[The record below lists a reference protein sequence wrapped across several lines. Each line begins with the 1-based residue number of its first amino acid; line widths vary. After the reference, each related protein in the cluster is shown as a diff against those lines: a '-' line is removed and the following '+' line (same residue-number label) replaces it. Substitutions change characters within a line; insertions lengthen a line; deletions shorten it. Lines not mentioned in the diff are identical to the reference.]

1 MPKLQILVPHYKEPF
16 AIVKP
21 LLDSLAIQQGV
32 NLAEDVSVII
42 VNDGPDGTLDTALFE
57 PYPFSISYYIN
68 AHEGVSAARNACLDL
83 SSAPFVM
90 FCDCDDMFSSCLA
103 LYQIIGEINASTPEA
118 PVDALIST
126 FIQESY
132 SPTTGAF
139 TYANRGNKDVDGLDC
154 IFVHGKIYRRDFLK
168 ANNIRWNP
176 ALTIHE
182 DSYFNCLC
190 FALSRNTKY
199 LQQPFYLWKYR
210 PNSVCRSD
218 TNYIIKTFPHLLC
231 SSDALTSEFLS
242 RGLEERACYNAYYTL
257 FNTFFSWNLP
267 SWQDPALAPYR
278 DAIVP
283 LIYTYYKKYESLIT
297 SASDSVKIE
306 SLRILRNKFLN
317 QGLYTESITFA
328 DWLAMIEHSA
338 KERVD

>member
-1 MPKLQILVPHYKEPF
+1 M
-16 AIVKP
+16 
-21 LLDSLAIQQGV
+21 
-32 NLAEDVSVII
+32 
-42 VNDGPDGTLDTALFE
+42 
-57 PYPFSISYYIN
+57 
-68 AHEGVSAARNACLDL
+68 
-83 SSAPFVM
+83 
-90 FCDCDDMFSSCLA
+90 
-103 LYQIIGEINASTPEA
+103 
-118 PVDALIST
+118 
-126 FIQESY
+126 
-132 SPTTGAF
+132 
-139 TYANRGNKDVDGLDC
+139 DGLDC

-210 PNSVCRSD
+210 PDSVCRSD
-218 TNYIIKTFPHLLC
+218 TNYIIKTFPHLLR

-283 LIYTYYKKYESLIT
+283 LIYAYYKKFETLIT

-328 DWLAMIEHSA
+328 DWLAMIERSA
-338 KERVD
+338 KEKERVD